1 MPPGGKLL
9 AFMIACSVAV
19 LAAWQAPTLVAHWR
33 ADRTARQV
41 ADALYHADS
50 TRLLR
55 LSGMGSARNLLCAR
69 RLWPA
74 EFWMRR
80 DGSPL
85 TPRRIRPYGG
95 AYRYRTVGELL
106 PGDQRPAVVEFHIR
120 PARPTKVAII
130 FADARTGVW
139 NDTVRACMGQ
149 VPMRGLIR

>member
-1 MPPGGKLL
+1 MTPRRRLL
-9 AFMIACSVAV
+9 AFIIACDVAG
-19 LAAWQAPTLVAHWR
+19 LATWQGPPLIAHWR
-33 ADRTARQV
+33 ADRTARRV

-80 DGSPL
+80 DGAPL
-85 TPRRIRPYGG
+85 IPHRIRPYGE
-95 AYRYRTVGELL
+95 AYGYRTVGELL
-106 PGDQRPAVVEFHIR
+106 PGDHRPAVVEFHIR
-120 PARPTKVAII
+120 PTRPTKVATI

-139 NDTVRACMGQ
+139 SDTVRACMGLAP
-149 VPMRGLIR
+149 VSGLTR